1 MEWKAGKYLEVESN
15 SPSIVGIKSL
25 SIAFP
30 QDLWNGNGPAGKPLF
45 STDLVQVSRKSSAS
59 QTLLGQQ
66 CYGDVPGPP
75 ATTGTS
81 SSHTSSTTTS
91 EKSPL
96 KQRDL
101 QVCEVGFVT
110 RAICKA
116 EIPLFPQT
124 TRILRNAV
132 IAAFHQQHEDTPPRY
147 CSWLSPLHN
156 PKHAVMHRSQ
166 LLQVKILEAT
176 PSTPFEAFTW

>member
-1 MEWKAGKYLEVESN
+1 MLWRCARSTCYNWDKLLAYLIHN
-15 SPSIVGIKSL
+15 N
-25 SIAFP
+25 F
-30 QDLWNGNGPAGKPLF
+30 
-45 STDLVQVSRKSSAS
+45 
-59 QTLLGQQ
+59 
-66 CYGDVPGPP
+66 
-75 ATTGTS
+75 
-81 SSHTSSTTTS
+81 
-91 EKSPL
+91 KSPL

-176 PSTPFEAFTW
+176 PSTPFEAFT